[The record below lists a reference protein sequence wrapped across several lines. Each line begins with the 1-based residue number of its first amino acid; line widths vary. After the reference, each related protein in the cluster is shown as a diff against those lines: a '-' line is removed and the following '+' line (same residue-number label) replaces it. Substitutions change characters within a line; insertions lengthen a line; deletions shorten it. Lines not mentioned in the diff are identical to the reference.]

1 MIPGITTG
9 IGSQSIDYNAVAY
22 RTGVI
27 LVEDPGYCAIDDDI
41 RDRTCWEQKK
51 NTDSKKAEIQRFGL
65 AVSSVSCNIL
75 SISKIER
82 FFNEPEYYNFTPSEY
97 RDRLFFTDIPYHYN
111 ISVKSVGAGIDYY
124 SVGGPVPECEYGYI
138 RRLVKVKEYIPT
150 ATIDLTI
157 SDNWDEDPDSGL
169 KTYTVAMN
177 FSTLLDKS
185 INPAYRIDPSSETVT
200 IDMTNFA
207 ETLNKSSSPP
217 GPATH
222 ANLTKIELRRGG
234 ILFDL
239 DPAAIDGNNAPSLP
253 QNVASNISLIVE
265 PEDYHGKI
273 TSLDQIEIIYTFDDS
288 PSRTNISGTFNY
300 NYSTVSPPQLKD
312 GVVEVAVW

>member
-1 MIPGITTG
+1 MVPGITLG
-9 IGSQSIDYNAVAY
+9 ISSQSIDYNAVAY

-27 LVEDPGYCAIDDDI
+27 LVEDPGYCVIDDDI

-82 FFNEPEYYNFTPSEY
+82 FFNEPGPGYYNFTPTEY
-97 RDRLFFTDIPYHYN
+97 RDQLFFTDIPYHYN
-111 ISVKSVGAGIDYY
+111 ISVKSVGAGINYY
-124 SVGGPVPECEYGYI
+124 SVGGPVPESEYGYI
-138 RRLVKVKEYIPT
+138 RRLVKVKEHIP
-150 ATIDLTI
+150 ATTINLTGKVTN
-157 SDNWDEDPDSGL
+157 SASEV

-177 FSTLLDKS
+177 FSTLLNKS

-200 IDMTNFA
+200 INLTDFG
-207 ETLNKSSSPP
+207 ETLNGSFTY
-217 GPATH
+217 AT
-222 ANLTKIELRRGG
+222 LDKIELWRGG
-234 ILFDL
+234 IPFNLG
-239 DPAAIDGNNAPSLP
+239 DPAAIDGVSPPASY
-253 QNVASNISLIVE
+253 NVYSNISLIVE

-273 TSLDQIEIIYTFDDS
+273 TSIDQIEIIYTFENS

-300 NYSTVSPPQLKD
+300 SYSTVSAPQLKD